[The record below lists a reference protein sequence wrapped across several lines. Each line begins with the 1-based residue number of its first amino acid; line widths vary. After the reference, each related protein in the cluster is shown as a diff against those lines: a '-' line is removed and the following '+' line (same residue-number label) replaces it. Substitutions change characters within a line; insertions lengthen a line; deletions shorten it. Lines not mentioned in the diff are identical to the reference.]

1 MFERYTE
8 RARRVLFFARYEA
21 SQLGSI
27 SIETEHLLLGL
38 IREGKGL
45 TSRIFARSHLSL
57 ESIRKEIEG
66 RTVFREKVST
76 SVEIPFSAETKRVL
90 QFAAEEADRLL
101 HNYIGTEHLLLG
113 ILREE
118 RSVAATILMEKGMR
132 LNTVRE
138 DIVAL
143 LNEKTTLTRVK
154 ETPLLAEFS
163 RDLTE
168 AAMKNQLDP
177 LVGRHIEIERVQQ
190 VLCRRTKNN
199 AVLIGEPG
207 VGKTAIVEGLAQKI
221 VYGDVPHFLA
231 DKRLLALDISLIVA
245 GTKYRG
251 QFEERLKAIMKEL
264 TENPNII
271 VFIDELHTLVGA
283 GSAEGSLDAANI
295 LKPALSRGEI
305 RCIGATT
312 PSEYRK
318 YIEKDRSLERRFQ
331 AIKVDPPN
339 ERETIEVLMGVK
351 DRYETFHHVEYTTE
365 AIEAAVYQS
374 SRYITDRFLPDKAID
389 LVDEAGARAKLREA
403 GYSEEFGEINRSIRV
418 AVEQME
424 TAVSEKNF
432 EKAQFYR
439 EQEVQARENLQ
450 FVREKFDVKSS
461 TRRVV
466 VGKGE
471 IDEVVSKWTG
481 VPLTSINQDEGDKLL
496 HMEDAL
502 HNRVIS
508 QDAAI
513 SALSRAIRRSRA
525 GLKSPNRP
533 VGSFIFLGPTGVGK
547 TELARAIANFL
558 FGSDHALIRFDMSEY
573 MEKHSVSKLIG
584 SPPGYVGHEEGGQL
598 TEKVKRNPYS
608 VVLLDEVE
616 KAHPDLFNILL
627 QVFEDGHLTDG
638 LGNRVNFKN
647 TIIIMTSNIGAR
659 FIQKKASLGFQSA
672 DSGVISPQRQ
682 RHGARRGEE
691 DVQPGVHQPHR
702 RDHRLR
708 GALGRRP
715 PDHHQAAREAGERQ
729 PGRPPAPPR
738 ARAGSHRLDHRADVQ
753 GSLVRRPSAAPR
765 DPALYRG
772 SAVRGAHPR
781 APQGGRHPG
790 VPRCGEPGVPSGRR
804 DRERPPAGLTRLR
817 MGGPCHGYGAASAR
831 PLGSLARLR
840 SSKLMAWPLPGPS
853 VRAAA
858 GRSQP
863 PIMRVFALL
872 LVALAAAG
880 EVRAQTPPAGTPV
893 RPGPVRR
900 RRAIF
905 PRRSAA
911 RPSRRPAGC
920 PRPAPA
926 RSSTRSCSA
935 SRSRAEAP

>member
-163 RDLTE
+163 RDLTD

-177 LVGRHIEIERVQQ
+177 LVGRHAELERVQQ

-231 DKRLLALDISLIVA
+231 DKRILALDISLIVA

-312 PSEYRK
+312 PAEYRK

-331 AIKVDPPN
+331 AVKVDPPS
-339 ERETIEVLMGVK
+339 EKETIEVLMGVK
-351 DRYETFHHVEYTTE
+351 DRYEQFHHVEYTGE

-389 LVDEAGARAKLREA
+389 LVDEAGARAKLRES
-403 GYSEEFGEINRSIRV
+403 GYSSEEFGEINRSIRM
-418 AVEQME
+418 AVEGME
-424 TAVSEKNF
+424 SAVSEKNF
-432 EKAQFYR
+432 EKAQYFR
-439 EQEVQARENLQ
+439 DQEVQARETLQ
-450 FVREKFDVKSS
+450 YVREKFDVKTN
-461 TRRVV
+461 TRKVT
-466 VGKGE
+466 VGKAD

-496 HMEDAL
+496 HMEEAL

-508 QDAAI
+508 QDKAI
-513 SALSRAIRRSRA
+513 SALARAIRRSRA
-525 GLKSPNRP
+525 GLKNPNRP
-533 VGSFIFLGPTGVGK
+533 VGSFVFLGPTGVGK
-547 TELARAIANFL
+547 TELARALANFL

-608 VVLLDEVE
+608 VVLLDEIE

-659 FIQKKASLGFQSA
+659 FIQKKAGLGFQTA
-672 DSGVISPQRQ
+672 DTAAITRSVNDMVL
-682 RHGARRGEE
+682 GEVRKTFNPE
-691 DVQPGVHQPHR
+691 FINRIDEIIVFEALS
-702 RDHRLR
+702 DDDLR
-708 GALGRRP
+708 TI
-715 PDHHQAAREAGERQ
+715 
-729 PGRPPAPPR
+729 
-738 ARAGSHRLDHRADVQ
+738 
-753 GSLVRRPSAAPR
+753 
-765 DPALYRG
+765 
-772 SAVRGAHPR
+772 
-781 APQGGRHPG
+781 
-790 VPRCGEPGVPSGRR
+790 
-804 DRERPPAGLTRLR
+804 TRLLVKQLNDNLVDR
-817 MGGPCHGYGAASAR
+817 KITLELASEVVDWVIEQTCKDRSYGAR
-831 PLGSLARLR
+831 PLRRAIQRYIEDPLSEELIRGHLKGGNIEVYLDGGSLAY
-840 SSKLMAWPLPGPS
+840 
-853 VRAAA
+853 
-858 GRSQP
+858 
-863 PIMRVFALL
+863 
-872 LVALAAAG
+872 
-880 EVRAQTPPAGTPV
+880 
-893 RPGPVRR
+893 
-900 RRAIF
+900 
-905 PRRSAA
+905 
-911 RPSRRPAGC
+911 RPAGQ
-920 PRPAPA
+920 PQEGR
-926 RSSTRSCSA
+926 RLT
-935 SRSRAEAP
+935 

>member
-168 AAMKNQLDP
+168 AAMKNALDP
-177 LVGRHIEIERVQQ
+177 LVGRHVEIERVQQ

-231 DKRLLALDISLIVA
+231 DKRILALDISLIVA

-312 PSEYRK
+312 PAEYRK

-331 AIKVDPPN
+331 AVKVDPPS
-339 ERETIEVLMGVK
+339 EKETIEVLLGVK
-351 DRYETFHHVEYTTE
+351 DRYEQFHHVEYTTD

-374 SRYITDRFLPDKAID
+374 NRYITDRFLPDKAID

-403 GYSEEFGEINRSIRV
+403 GYSSEEFGEINRSIRM
-418 AVEQME
+418 AVENME
-424 TAVSEKNF
+424 SAVSEKNF
-432 EKAQFYR
+432 EKAQYYR
-439 EQEVQARENLQ
+439 DQEVQARETLQ
-450 FVREKFDVKSS
+450 YVREKFDVKTN
-461 TRRVV
+461 TRKVT
-466 VGKGE
+466 VGKAD

-496 HMEDAL
+496 HMEEAL

-508 QDAAI
+508 QDKAI

-525 GLKSPNRP
+525 GLKNPNRP
-533 VGSFIFLGPTGVGK
+533 VGSFVFLGPTGVGK
-547 TELARAIANFL
+547 TELARALANFL

-608 VVLLDEVE
+608 VVLLDEIE

-647 TIIIMTSNIGAR
+647 VIIIMTSNIGAR
-659 FIQKKASLGFQSA
+659 FIQKKAGLGFQTADASA
-672 DSGVISPQRQ
+672 ISRSVSDMVL
-682 RHGARRGEE
+682 GEVRKTFNPE
-691 DVQPGVHQPHR
+691 FINRIDEIIVFEALS
-702 RDHRLR
+702 DDDLR
-708 GALGRRP
+708 TI
-715 PDHHQAAREAGERQ
+715 
-729 PGRPPAPPR
+729 
-738 ARAGSHRLDHRADVQ
+738 
-753 GSLVRRPSAAPR
+753 
-765 DPALYRG
+765 
-772 SAVRGAHPR
+772 
-781 APQGGRHPG
+781 
-790 VPRCGEPGVPSGRR
+790 
-804 DRERPPAGLTRLR
+804 TRLLVKQLNDNLVDR
-817 MGGPCHGYGAASAR
+817 KIRLELAQDVVDWIIEQTCKDRSYGAR
-831 PLGSLARLR
+831 PLRRAIQRYIEDPLSEELIRGHLKGGDIEVYLDAGSLAY
-840 SSKLMAWPLPGPS
+840 
-853 VRAAA
+853 
-858 GRSQP
+858 
-863 PIMRVFALL
+863 
-872 LVALAAAG
+872 
-880 EVRAQTPPAGTPV
+880 
-893 RPGPVRR
+893 
-900 RRAIF
+900 
-905 PRRSAA
+905 
-911 RPSRRPAGC
+911 RPAGQ
-920 PRPAPA
+920 PQEGR
-926 RSSTRSCSA
+926 RLV
-935 SRSRAEAP
+935 

>member
-21 SQLGSI
+21 TQLGSI

-57 ESIRKEIEG
+57 DNIRKEIEG

-76 SVEIPFSAETKRVL
+76 SVELPLSAETKRVL
-90 QFAAEEADRLL
+90 QCAAEEADRLL

-118 RSVAATILMEKGMR
+118 RSVAASVLLEKGMR
-132 LNTVRE
+132 LNSVRE
-138 DIVAL
+138 DIVQL
-143 LNEKTTLTRVK
+143 LNEKTTLTRSVK

-168 AAMKNQLDP
+168 SAMKNQLDP
-177 LVGRHIEIERVQQ
+177 LVGREHEVERVQQ

-231 DKRLLALDISLIVA
+231 DKRILALDISLIVA

-264 TENPNII
+264 TDNPNII

-312 PSEYRK
+312 PAEYRK

-331 AIKVDPPN
+331 AIKVDPPG
-339 ERETIEVLMGVK
+339 ELETIEILVGVK
-351 DRYETFHHVEYTTE
+351 DRYENFHHVEYTRE

-374 SRYITDRFLPDKAID
+374 NRYITDRFLPDKAID

-403 GYSEEFGEINRSIRV
+403 GYSEEFGEINKSIRV

-424 TAVSEKNF
+424 SAVSQKDF

-439 EQEVQARENLQ
+439 EQEVTARENLQ

-461 TRRVV
+461 ARRVV
-466 VGKGE
+466 VGKQE

-481 VPLTSINQDEGDKLL
+481 VPITSINQDESDKLL
-496 HMEDAL
+496 RMEAEL
-502 HNRVIS
+502 HRRVIS
-508 QDAAI
+508 QDKAI
-513 SALSRAIRRSRA
+513 SAISRAIRRSRA
-525 GLKSPNRP
+525 GLKNPNRP
-533 VGSFIFLGPTGVGK
+533 VGSFVFLGPTGVGK
-547 TELARAIANFL
+547 TELARALANFL

-616 KAHPDLFNILL
+616 KAHPDIFNILL

-647 TIIIMTSNIGAR
+647 AIVIMTSNIGAR
-659 FIQKKASLGFQSA
+659 FIQKRSSLGFQSA
-672 DSGVISPQRQ
+672 DSGEIAKSVSDMVLGEVKRTFNPEFINRIDEIIVFEALADDDLRRIMGLLVSQLNENLTDRKLKIVLMPDVIDWII
-682 RHGARRGEE
+682 EIT
-691 DVQPGVHQPHR
+691 
-702 RDHRLR
+702 
-708 GALGRRP
+708 
-715 PDHHQAAREAGERQ
+715 
-729 PGRPPAPPR
+729 
-738 ARAGSHRLDHRADVQ
+738 
-753 GSLVRRPSAAPR
+753 
-765 DPALYRG
+765 
-772 SAVRGAHPR
+772 
-781 APQGGRHPG
+781 
-790 VPRCGEPGVPSGRR
+790 CK
-804 DRERPPAGLTRLR
+804 DRS
-817 MGGPCHGYGAASAR
+817 YGAR
-831 PLGSLARLR
+831 PLRRAIQKYVEDPLSEELIRGHLRGGDVEVYLEAGQLAYRPAGEL
-840 SSKLMAWPLPGPS
+840 
-853 VRAAA
+853 AA
-858 GRSQP
+858 GRRLS
-863 PIMRVFALL
+863 
-872 LVALAAAG
+872 
-880 EVRAQTPPAGTPV
+880 
-893 RPGPVRR
+893 
-900 RRAIF
+900 
-905 PRRSAA
+905 
-911 RPSRRPAGC
+911 
-920 PRPAPA
+920 
-926 RSSTRSCSA
+926 
-935 SRSRAEAP
+935 

>member
-76 SVEIPFSAETKRVL
+76 SVEIPFSTETKRVL
-90 QFAAEEADRLL
+90 QYSAEEADRLL

-113 ILREE
+113 ILRED
-118 RSVAATILMEKGMR
+118 RSVGASILTERGMR

-138 DIVAL
+138 DIVQL

-168 AAMKNQLDP
+168 WAIKNQLDP
-177 LVGRHIEIERVQQ
+177 LVGRNVEVERVQQ

-231 DKRLLALDISLIVA
+231 DKRILALDISLIVA

-264 TENPNII
+264 TENSNII

-312 PSEYRK
+312 PAEYRK

-331 AIKVDPPN
+331 AIKVDPPT
-339 ERETIEVLMGVK
+339 ELETIEILMGVK
-351 DRYETFHHVEYTTE
+351 DRYEAFHHVEYSDE
-365 AIEAAVYQS
+365 AMEAAVFQS
-374 SRYITDRFLPDKAID
+374 SRYITERFLPDKAID
-389 LVDEAGARAKLREA
+389 LIDEAGARAKLREA
-403 GYSEEFGEINRSIRV
+403 GYSGEFSEINKSIRV

-424 TAVSEKNF
+424 TAAAQKDY
-432 EKAQFYR
+432 EKARFFR
-439 EQEVQARENLQ
+439 EQEVMARENLQ
-450 FVREKFDVKSS
+450 FVREKFDVRSGG
-461 TRRVV
+461 RRVA
-466 VGKGE
+466 VGKE
-471 IDEVVSKWTG
+471 DIDEVVSKWTG
-481 VPLTSINQDEGDKLL
+481 VPITSINQDESDKLL
-496 HMEDAL
+496 RMEEEL
-502 HNRVIS
+502 HRRVIS
-508 QDAAI
+508 QDKAI

-533 VGSFIFLGPTGVGK
+533 VGSFVFLGPTGVGK
-547 TELARAIANFL
+547 TELARALASFL
-558 FGSDHALIRFDMSEY
+558 FGSDSALIRFDMSEY

-598 TEKVKRNPYS
+598 TEKVRRNPYS
-608 VVLLDEVE
+608 VVLLDEIE

-659 FIQKKASLGFQSA
+659 YIQKKASLGFQSS
-672 DSGVISPQRQ
+672 D
-682 RHGARRGEE
+682 
-691 DVQPGVHQPHR
+691 
-702 RDHRLR
+702 
-708 GALGRRP
+708 
-715 PDHHQAAREAGERQ
+715 AREIHKNITEMVLAEVKRTFNPEFVNRVDEIIVFEGLSDEDLGEITKMLVAQMNKNLLDRQ
-729 PGRPPAPPR
+729 LRIVLAP
-738 ARAGSHRLDHRADVQ
+738 DVIEWIIN
-753 GSLVRRPSAAPR
+753 LT
-765 DPALYRG
+765 
-772 SAVRGAHPR
+772 
-781 APQGGRHPG
+781 
-790 VPRCGEPGVPSGRR
+790 CK
-804 DRERPPAGLTRLR
+804 DRS
-817 MGGPCHGYGAASAR
+817 YGAR
-831 PLGSLARLR
+831 PLRRAMQRYVEDPLSEELIRGYLRDGDIEVYLEGGSLAY
-840 SSKLMAWPLPGPS
+840 
-853 VRAAA
+853 RAVGHPYA
-858 GRSQP
+858 GRT
-863 PIMRVFALL
+863 
-872 LVALAAAG
+872 LA
-880 EVRAQTPPAGTPV
+880 
-893 RPGPVRR
+893 
-900 RRAIF
+900 
-905 PRRSAA
+905 
-911 RPSRRPAGC
+911 
-920 PRPAPA
+920 
-926 RSSTRSCSA
+926 
-935 SRSRAEAP
+935 